1 MRDHLHAR
9 LAGFF
14 LIALKRRPIV
24 LNPRLSSGSGVIKPE
39 PKDIEN
45 ESGTRRAGCTIDS
58 SQRVSRAVPDPSIL
72 RRFSSLFTGPTE
84 RRVYYCQLIR
94 AAATRILQLT
104 LKCTINSGTLN
115 RTTVF

>member
-1 MRDHLHAR
+1 MRVERERKDEEWGVISRDHLHAR

-45 ESGTRRAGCTIDS
+45 RQEREGMYDRFFLARKPGPRSLDR
-58 SQRVSRAVPDPSIL
+58 PSIPVPVHW
-72 RRFSSLFTGPTE
+72 SDWTPSL
-84 RRVYYCQLIR
+84 LLSIH
-94 AAATRILQLT
+94 AAVTRIL
-104 LKCTINSGTLN
+104 CS
-115 RTTVF
+115 